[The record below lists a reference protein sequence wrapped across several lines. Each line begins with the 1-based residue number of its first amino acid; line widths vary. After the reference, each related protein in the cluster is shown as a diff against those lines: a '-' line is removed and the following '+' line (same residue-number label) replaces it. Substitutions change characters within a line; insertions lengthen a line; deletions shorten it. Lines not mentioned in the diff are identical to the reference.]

1 MKLFGSMKVID
12 NELTIGGI
20 KCTDLAEQY
29 GTPLYVYDED
39 LIRDTCRRYMK
50 AFTAEGEI
58 IE

>member
-29 GTPLYVYDED
+29 GLLCMFMMRILLGILAED
-39 LIRDTCRRYMK
+39 I
-50 AFTAEGEI
+50 
-58 IE
+58 